1 MRANH
6 PSEEHRPPFMVQD
19 DFLETAFERRFQGL
33 LRHAWKERSWHI
45 IAAIPGSG
53 KSWGIGDLV
62 LSSCACKEATGTT
75 RLPILAI
82 RAPTNSA
89 RELALG
95 MALSAAFGIVPNMS
109 WSVRRS
115 WLVQVMARTG
125 VECIMIDDAQELTL
139 DHLALLKELTDNLAA
154 PPYQRRVGLCLVAA
168 ISGNVVPFRE
178 TLAGPEIRWRQFRRR
193 MDTEHPYH
201 LVPGHTEEEVC
212 DILTTLEDLYRS
224 QLPNL
229 QLRRWM
235 KTIFTWLTNPI
246 LDPDATGRVTMD
258 HLARLVTSSL
268 RRAYEQGATD
278 IDATTLQEVADLMI
292 LRRDEITKIDAPAP
306 EQFPPEQEV
315 G

>member
-1 MRANH
+1 MMANH
-6 PSEEHRPPFMVQD
+6 PSEEHRPPFIVQD

-75 RLPILAI
+75 RLPMLAI

-89 RELALG
+89 RELALAA
-95 MALSAAFGIVPNMS
+95 ALAAAFGIIPRMTGTAL
-109 WSVRRS
+109 RA
-115 WLVQVMARTG
+115 WLVQEMARDG
-125 VECIMIDDAQELTL
+125 VECIIIDDAQELTL
-139 DHLALLKELTDNLAA
+139 EHLALLKELTDNLAA
-154 PPYQRRVGLCLVAA
+154 PPYHRHVGLCLVAA
-168 ISGNVVPFRE
+168 ISGQVVPFRE
-178 TLAGPEIRWRQFRRR
+178 VLAGPEIRWRQFRRR

-201 LVPGHTEEEVC
+201 RVPGHTEEEVS
-212 DILTTLEDLYRS
+212 DILTTFEQLYRT
-224 QLPNL
+224 QLPDI
-229 QLRRWM
+229 QLGRWT

-258 HLARLVTSSL
+258 HLTRLVTTAL
-268 RRAYEQGATD
+268 RRAYERGATD
-278 IDATTLQEVADLMI
+278 IDATPLQEVADLMI
-292 LRRDEITKIDAPAP
+292 LRRDEITVIDGI
-306 EQFPPEQEV
+306 PPDSSVPVQGV